1 MSIKIKELPI
11 LERPY
16 EKLELYGVKKLSDAE
31 LLAIIIKTGT
41 KEDSAVQI
49 AQKILRLENLKGD
62 IHLLSNLEIENFMQI
77 KGIGK
82 VKAIQLKAVC
92 ELAVRMSRPTN
103 YQAIIIRKP
112 EDIAKLLMQELRYEK
127 REIVKVVLLNIANKI
142 VKMVDI
148 AIGSSNY
155 SLVNIRDI
163 LSEAIKINVPK
174 IILIHNHPSG
184 EVKPSKEDIE
194 LTKRLIEASELMGI
208 ELLDHI
214 IIGDMKY
221 TSILSEVVEKM
232 QETI

>member
-1 MSIKIKELPI
+1 MPIKIKEMPI

-16 EKLELYGVKKLSDAE
+16 EKLQLYGVKKLSDAE

-49 AQKILRLENLKGD
+49 AQKILKLENLKGD
-62 IHLLSNLEIENFMQI
+62 VHLLRNLEIENFMQI

-103 YQAIIIRKP
+103 YQTIIIKKP
-112 EDIAKLLMQELRYEK
+112 EDVAKLLMQELRYEK

-142 VKMVDI
+142 VKIVDI

-174 IILIHNHPSG
+174 IILVHNHPSG

-194 LTKRLIEASELMGI
+194 LTKRLMEASELMGI